1 MLKMTLLLLGT
12 KGCHLCEDAQT
23 LLNKNQ
29 IVTEVVDIAE
39 HEEWQTQFALLIP
52 VLFHVESQRFLN
64 WRFDSPTLLSFIESL
79 NYDES
84 IIKPN

>member
-1 MLKMTLLLLGT
+1 MRLLLLGT
-12 KGCHLCEDAQT
+12 DGCHLCEDAQT
-23 LLNKNQ
+23 LLNENQ
-29 IVTEVVDIAE
+29 IVAEVVDIAL
-39 HEEWQTQFALLIP
+39 HEEWQPQFALLIP

-64 WRFDSPTLLSFIESL
+64 WRFDSPALLSFIESL